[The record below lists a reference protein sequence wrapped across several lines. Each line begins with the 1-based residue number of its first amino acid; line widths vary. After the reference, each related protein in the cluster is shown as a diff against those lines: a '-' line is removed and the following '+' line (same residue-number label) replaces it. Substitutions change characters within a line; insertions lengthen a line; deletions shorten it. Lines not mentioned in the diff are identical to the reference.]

1 MDREINFLT
10 VRNKKLNWILNKV
23 ILNTKKKYYM
33 KFSWLWGAN
42 ASTRLMLRN
51 LQLLCCMA
59 MLMK

>member
-23 ILNTKKKYYM
+23 ILNTKKKILHEI
-33 KFSWLWGAN
+33 FWLWGAN
-42 ASTRLMLRN
+42 ASTRLTLRN